1 LKITFF
7 LGYDAMSMARYKGP
21 KDKISRKYGELLSGM
36 PIFEVAK
43 RPYKSGQHGQRKSKI
58 SEFGTLLREKQKL
71 RESYG
76 VLPERQ
82 LRRYIDK
89 AQRSSNPTGEV
100 LMQLLET
107 RLDTIVLRL
116 GFAPTMFSARQL
128 VNHGHVLVNGFKV
141 DIASYKLSAGD
152 KISLSAKAQKMTL
165 VTEAM
170 KNWIDVLPFIKRE
183 KNAFEGELIEVPAR
197 DAIPVNVNERMIV
210 EFYSR

>member
-1 LKITFF
+1 
-7 LGYDAMSMARYKGP
+7 MARYKGP

>member
-1 LKITFF
+1 
-7 LGYDAMSMARYKGP
+7 MSMARYKGP